1 MFLLF
6 VKTLF
11 LANFKFNL
19 PSPTLLLTGHS
30 GFLGRILHHLLQ
42 NHFKVHT
49 LGRSA
54 DADIR
59 ADLSEAPPTLPRTY
73 DWVVHNAGKAHV
85 IPRTEAE
92 GEAFFRVNT
101 QGTKNLLEA
110 LGRAPVPPR
119 MLVYISS
126 TSVYGLEEGENISEE
141 APLLGQTP
149 YARSKIEAEQAI
161 QDWAQQQGVQAV
173 ILRPP
178 LIVGPDAPGSL
189 EAMHRAVEKGY
200 YVRIGG
206 NRARKSAVLGADIA
220 RLIPTLAG
228 KSGMYNLTDGVHPF
242 FHEFEAAVVAEVG
255 KPIRFTLP
263 LGLLQAAARLGDGL
277 LQAGIPFPLH
287 SDRLRKMTGTLTF
300 SDEKARRE
308 LGWAPKPVMV
318 TGKFNC

>member
-1 MFLLF
+1 MP
-6 VKTLF
+6 
-11 LANFKFNL
+11 N
-19 PSPTLLLTGHS
+19 LLLTGHS
-30 GFLGRILHHLLQ
+30 GFLGRILLHELRQ
-42 NHFKVHT
+42 HFNVHT
-49 LGRSA
+49 LGRSEGS
-54 DADIR
+54 DIR
-59 ADLSEAPPTLPRTY
+59 ADLSQAPPTLPQAY

-85 IPRTEAE
+85 VPRTEEEQA
-92 GEAFFRVNT
+92 AFFRVNT
-101 QGTKNLLEA
+101 QGTQNLLAA
-110 LGRAPVPPR
+110 LDKTVGLPR
-119 MLVYISS
+119 TFIYISS
-126 TSVYGLEEGENISEE
+126 TSVYGLEEGEDICEN
-141 APLLGQTP
+141 ALLLGQTP